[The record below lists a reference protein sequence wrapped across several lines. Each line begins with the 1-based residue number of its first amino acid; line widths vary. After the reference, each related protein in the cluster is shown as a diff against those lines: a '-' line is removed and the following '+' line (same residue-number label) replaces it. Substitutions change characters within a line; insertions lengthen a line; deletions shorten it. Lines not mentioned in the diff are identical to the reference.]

1 MGQILRVDEWKSAS
15 GNWYVADIHTWTG
28 WDELADVFSARD
40 IDVLIDILT
49 DRYYAIVDRVV
60 HYDDGRP
67 TLIIFHWPSND
78 YTHAHKFKLDVN
90 RLARQKGLM
99 VD

>member
-1 MGQILRVDEWKSAS
+1 MSQVLRVDEWQGAS
-15 GNWYVADIHTWTG
+15 KRWYVADVHTWTG

-40 IDVLIDILT
+40 LDGLIDILT
-49 DRYYAIVDRVV
+49 DRYFAIVDRVV

-67 TLIIFHWPSND
+67 TLILFYWPADD
-78 YTHAHKFKLDVN
+78 YAHAHKFKLDVN